1 MAVINSVGVGRGE
14 KSVGEFTYRRARG
27 GRTIAA
33 RRIIENKSNTPA
45 QATQRNDFAK
55 SASVIKFIPKRF
67 MELMSVKSKTGSA
80 RNNFLSVNY
89 DAAVKWWWNENSI
102 GYGTVGGAITR
113 IVATSTNDIPFT
125 PVVGDLQPTKIEYD
139 STTGFTLATR
149 LREGIE
155 RVSLSLIAACSSGWV
170 DLNTFDLSPSSS
182 SSGSPSTPENPDTS
196 QTLAEDEKVRK
207 DLLRSSVQ
215 PATGVTVD
223 INGGEISV
231 LVNTTQYLNSLNYS
245 FPVGSRYALLPS
257 LKVNNRLVSVYS
269 APWFEK
275 ES

>member
-67 MELMSVKSKTGSA
+67 MELMSVKSKTGSV

-89 DAAVKWWWNENSI
+89 DAAVKWWWNEKSI

-125 PVVGDLQPTKIEYD
+125 PVVGDLQPTKNEYD

-170 DLNTFDLSPSSS
+170 NLNTFDLSPSSS
-182 SSGSPSTPENPDTS
+182 SSGSPSTPENPDTP

-231 LVNTTQYLNSLNYS
+231 LVNSTQYLNSLNYS

-275 ES
+275 KS

>member
-125 PVVGDLQPTKIEYD
+125 PVVGDLQPTKNEYD

-170 DLNTFDLSPSSS
+170 NLNTFDLSPSSS
-182 SSGSPSTPENPDTS
+182 SSGSPSTPENPDTP

-231 LVNTTQYLNSLNYS
+231 LVNTTRYLNSLNYS

>member
-33 RRIIENKSNTPA
+33 RRVIENKSNTLA
-45 QATQRNDFAK
+45 QAAQRKDFAK
-55 SASVIKFIPKRF
+55 SASVIKFIPKLF

-89 DAAVKWWWNENSI
+89 DAAVKWWWNEKSI

-113 IVATSTNDIPFT
+113 IVATGTNDIPFT
-125 PVVGDLQPTKIEYD
+125 PVVGDLQPTKSEYD
-139 STTGFTLATR
+139 STIGFTLATR
-149 LREGIE
+149 LREGIG

-170 DLNTFDLSPSSS
+170 NLNTFDLSPSSS
-182 SSGSPSTPENPDTS
+182 SSGSPSTPEKPDTP
-196 QTLAEDEKVRK
+196 QTLAEDEKVEK

-257 LKVNNRLVSVYS
+257 LKVNDRLVSVYS
-269 APWFEK
+269 APWFKK

>member
-89 DAAVKWWWNENSI
+89 DAAVKWWWNEKSI

-125 PVVGDLQPTKIEYD
+125 PVVGDLQPTKNEYD

-170 DLNTFDLSPSSS
+170 N
-182 SSGSPSTPENPDTS
+182 
-196 QTLAEDEKVRK
+196 
-207 DLLRSSVQ
+207 
-215 PATGVTVD
+215 
-223 INGGEISV
+223 
-231 LVNTTQYLNSLNYS
+231 
-245 FPVGSRYALLPS
+245 
-257 LKVNNRLVSVYS
+257 
-269 APWFEK
+269 
-275 ES
+275 